1 MKKKL
6 IIVCVVLGLTQ
17 VLIGQVSLTPDMYRE
32 RVLAY
37 SQEEI
42 DHLGIIQRIFCQ
54 IHALSSLINRFNQT
68 SVYQLIYPG
77 RYNNLSGSQPF

>member
-1 MKKKL
+1 MNMKKKL

-37 SQEEI
+37 SQVLKQAHE
-42 DHLGIIQRIFCQ
+42 
-54 IHALSSLINRFNQT
+54 S
-68 SVYQLIYPG
+68 
-77 RYNNLSGSQPF
+77 